1 MNYIKGIIFLTTLL
15 VLSRII
21 PHPPN
26 FTPILAGII
35 FLPFIKRDIKFSVF
49 VPLGGMLISDLI
61 IGMHSLMLWTYGPI
75 IILSLLS
82 YYFSNDKASRIA
94 SLAIASPAVFYLM
107 SNFGVWINSP
117 MYTKDISGLIQCYV
131 NAIPFYANSATACI
145 LFCSAFFLIKSF
157 IKNNRLSFN

>member
-1 MNYIKGIIFLTTLL
+1 MNYLKGIIFLTTLL
-15 VLSRII
+15 ILSRII

-49 VPLGGMLISDLI
+49 VPIGGMLISDFI

-94 SLAIASPAVFYLM
+94 SLAIASPAIFYLI

-117 MYTKDISGLIQCYV
+117 MYTKDFSGLIQCYA
-131 NAIPFYANSATACI
+131 NAIPFYANSAIACI

-157 IKNNRLSFN
+157 LKHDRLSFN

>member
-1 MNYIKGIIFLTTLL
+1 MNYLKGIIFLTTLL
-15 VLSRII
+15 ILSRII

-49 VPLGGMLISDLI
+49 VPLCAMLISDFI

-82 YYFSNDKASRIA
+82 YYFTNAKASRIA
-94 SLAIASPAVFYLM
+94 SLAIASPAVFYLI

-117 MYTKDISGLIQCYV
+117 MYTKDLSGLIQCYV
-131 NAIPFYANSATACI
+131 NAVPFYASSAIACI
-145 LFCSAFFLIKSF
+145 LFCSAFFLIYSLL
-157 IKNNRLSFN
+157 KNNRLSFN

>member
-1 MNYIKGIIFLTTLL
+1 MNYLKGIIFLTTLL

-107 SNFGVWINSP
+107 SNFGVWINSS
-117 MYTKDISGLIQCYV
+117 MYTKDFSGLVQCYV
-131 NAIPFYANSATACI
+131 NAFPFYANSATACI

>member
-1 MNYIKGIIFLTTLL
+1 MNYLKGIIFLTTLL

-35 FLPFIKRDIKFSVF
+35 FLPFIKKDIKFSVF
-49 VPLGGMLISDLI
+49 VPLGAMLISDFI

-75 IILSLLS
+75 IVLSLLS

-117 MYTKDISGLIQCYV
+117 MYTKDFSGLIQCYV
-131 NAIPFYANSATACI
+131 NAIPFYANSAIACI

-157 IKNNRLSFN
+157 LKNNRLSFN